1 MTSSFVKDDKF
12 CYLGWLWW
20 FSHSGNL
27 AKEQVTKCAG
37 KMWLQAFQPKTAN
50 LLCQEEFY
58 LLSLPLLFWCGDY
71 RFARHMTY
79 VVCWGLLWG
88 NLLKDV
94 FRLPRPKNVKAEV
107 WVPHSASQID
117 STACRDF
124 GFPSTHAMKLGHW
137 DDLILKCLLQVE
149 QTWKYK
155 SRSEKAGLYSG
166 VKNLYLYTC
175 IWPKETSCRYCSD
188 WNMLPVVD
196 IQLRNSISNSLFAL
210 LFYLSHPWIDGTAMI
225 AMVFGMC
232 FWISSISLGRLYL
245 GVHSPMDVKG
255 GLLLGFAVAI
265 MAGPLQVCN
274 AFDQFMLQTP
284 YVALWLLVMVVLV
297 LVLNPQPR
305 PMTPTFMQNCTLCG
319 LILGAAVGFR
329 TEMDRR
335 GQPSLHESS
344 LGQIVLRVVLGYS
357 MLLLARIIL
366 KRLLSELLGAFGFEA
381 NPAKPVSKD
390 KPRSGIKGWDL
401 FAAAFMKTT
410 VYAVMAWTIVCG
422 APAVFEA
429 LKMPCS
435 MNGWEK
441 KSVSCVRGFSEL
453 ARVRVVLGASMCGMY
468 MTFHGLWVFDV
479 SWLMCQ
485 VDLLT
490 FPIALTALAFCT
502 TLTDKTRKRWTNF
515 SQTSIRNHE
524 NQRKQKHDFNDSW
537 CSSRNR
543 ASFFQLRS
551 SFTSFGLLPRLH
563 HWCRRMVLRF
573 GGSSWVAPPWIG
585 VLQKLNGPLV
595 HPMEEMLYAKTCQH
609 LQVSSFASH

>member
-1 MTSSFVKDDKF
+1 M
-12 CYLGWLWW
+12 C
-20 FSHSGNL
+20 N
-27 AKEQVTKCAG
+27 
-37 KMWLQAFQPKTAN
+37 
-50 LLCQEEFY
+50 
-58 LLSLPLLFWCGDY
+58 
-71 RFARHMTY
+71 
-79 VVCWGLLWG
+79 
-88 NLLKDV
+88 
-94 FRLPRPKNVKAEV
+94 
-107 WVPHSASQID
+107 
-117 STACRDF
+117 
-124 GFPSTHAMKLGHW
+124 
-137 DDLILKCLLQVE
+137 
-149 QTWKYK
+149 
-155 SRSEKAGLYSG
+155 
-166 VKNLYLYTC
+166 
-175 IWPKETSCRYCSD
+175 
-188 WNMLPVVD
+188 
-196 IQLRNSISNSLFAL
+196 LRNSISNSLFAV

-543 ASFFQLRS
+543 ASFFQLMIILYILW
-551 SFTSFGLLPRLH
+551 FAAK
-563 HWCRRMVLRF
+563 
-573 GGSSWVAPPWIG
+573 APPL
-585 VLQKLNGPLV
+585 VPPNGAQVRGIFLSGT
-595 HPMEEMLYAKTCQH
+595 PMD
-609 LQVSSFASH
+609 

>member
-1 MTSSFVKDDKF
+1 
-12 CYLGWLWW
+12 
-20 FSHSGNL
+20 
-27 AKEQVTKCAG
+27 
-37 KMWLQAFQPKTAN
+37 
-50 LLCQEEFY
+50 
-58 LLSLPLLFWCGDY
+58 
-71 RFARHMTY
+71 
-79 VVCWGLLWG
+79 
-88 NLLKDV
+88 
-94 FRLPRPKNVKAEV
+94 
-107 WVPHSASQID
+107 
-117 STACRDF
+117 
-124 GFPSTHAMKLGHW
+124 
-137 DDLILKCLLQVE
+137 
-149 QTWKYK
+149 
-155 SRSEKAGLYSG
+155 
-166 VKNLYLYTC
+166 
-175 IWPKETSCRYCSD
+175 
-188 WNMLPVVD
+188 MLPVVD

-435 MNGWEK
+435 MNG
-441 KSVSCVRGFSEL
+441 
-453 ARVRVVLGASMCGMY
+453 
-468 MTFHGLWVFDV
+468 
-479 SWLMCQ
+479 
-485 VDLLT
+485 
-490 FPIALTALAFCT
+490 
-502 TLTDKTRKRWTNF
+502 
-515 SQTSIRNHE
+515 
-524 NQRKQKHDFNDSW
+524 
-537 CSSRNR
+537 
-543 ASFFQLRS
+543 
-551 SFTSFGLLPRLH
+551 
-563 HWCRRMVLRF
+563 
-573 GGSSWVAPPWIG
+573 
-585 VLQKLNGPLV
+585 
-595 HPMEEMLYAKTCQH
+595 
-609 LQVSSFASH
+609 

>member
-1 MTSSFVKDDKF
+1 LSIETLVMQ
-12 CYLGWLWW
+12 G
-20 FSHSGNL
+20 G
-27 AKEQVTKCAG
+27 AKEDLVHLKKVGKACDACRKDRKKDEPVTPPLDTLKVEPEIFVSPTADALLLKARELFATCVALPIA
-37 KMWLQAFQPKTAN
+37 WLHLDADVESSRSRKHERVKEGAEIVCQLQQRLRTK
-50 LLCQEEFY
+50 LLDKYFLVWSFFAEEEFY

-124 GFPSTHAMKLGHW
+124 GFPSTHAM
-137 DDLILKCLLQVE
+137 
-149 QTWKYK
+149 
-155 SRSEKAGLYSG
+155 
-166 VKNLYLYTC
+166 
-175 IWPKETSCRYCSD
+175 
-188 WNMLPVVD
+188 
-196 IQLRNSISNSLFAL
+196 NSISNSLFAL

-435 MNGWEK
+435 MNG
-441 KSVSCVRGFSEL
+441 
-453 ARVRVVLGASMCGMY
+453 
-468 MTFHGLWVFDV
+468 
-479 SWLMCQ
+479 
-485 VDLLT
+485 
-490 FPIALTALAFCT
+490 
-502 TLTDKTRKRWTNF
+502 
-515 SQTSIRNHE
+515 
-524 NQRKQKHDFNDSW
+524 
-537 CSSRNR
+537 
-543 ASFFQLRS
+543 
-551 SFTSFGLLPRLH
+551 
-563 HWCRRMVLRF
+563 
-573 GGSSWVAPPWIG
+573 
-585 VLQKLNGPLV
+585 
-595 HPMEEMLYAKTCQH
+595 
-609 LQVSSFASH
+609 